1 MSRITVECI
10 CACPAVP
17 GPTKYRNHWD
27 APPNVT
33 RSVDDPTDALAV
45 LSDETRVAI
54 LRTLAE
60 ADEPLPFSRLRERAG
75 VRDSGRFN
83 YHLRKLCEYFVRET
97 ADGYELGP
105 AGSRLV
111 ATAAVAEGD
120 APADPS
126 PDDPT
131 GDCEEC
137 PVCGETDCEKLF
149 HVHLSPPWGGG

>member
-1 MSRITVECI
+1 M
-10 CACPAVP
+10 
-17 GPTKYRNHWD
+17 
-27 APPNVT
+27 T

-97 ADGYELGP
+97 DGGYELGH
-105 AGSRLV
+105 AGSRVV
-111 ATAAVAEGD
+111 AATVVADGSAAGRDVPDETAAV
-120 APADPS
+120 
-126 PDDPT
+126 DDT
-131 GDCEEC
+131 DEC
-137 PVCGETDCEKLF
+137 PVCGESDCGKLF
-149 HVHLSPPWGGG
+149 HVHLSPPWRGE